1 MLQVALAQ
9 IKLHSRR
16 FIAVGLAVLLAVAF
30 LVATLLVNSSTQATL
45 KASLGQSF
53 AQADAVVAAGTARN
67 DKPLDQ
73 AALAAVSQAPG
84 VTASYAQLETS
95 VQVTSANSSFYAA
108 LQNTAP
114 VASLEA
120 ASLVSGTL
128 PAAAGEIAV
137 DEKTAERNSLSAGS
151 TLTLA
156 SANGQSTMAT
166 VTGLVKAS
174 NDPMRSGL
182 AQLLASTQT
191 LAPLAELP
199 LTYSTI
205 QLKLDA
211 PLNDARRAE
220 LSKALAAVGFE
231 TATVKTADQQTTAS
245 VQNFTGG
252 NDQLTLVL
260 LAFAAIAIIVAV
272 LVVANTFAV
281 LVAQRTRELGLLRC
295 IGAKK
300 SQIRNSVLAEAAI
313 VGVVASA
320 AGVAVAFGG
329 MYALISWLKTT
340 PGNEFATF
348 EGNPTAPITGML
360 VGILLTAV
368 AALVPARAATAV
380 APLAAMRPAED
391 AALGNRSGRVRLA
404 IGGVLIILGGLM
416 LAFGAISANLAIAL
430 PGGAMTFI
438 GVLLCASLFVPRLVA
453 TFGKLAA
460 PAGVPGKLASLN
472 AVRNPGRTTATA
484 SALLIGV
491 TLVSMML
498 TGASTAR
505 SAFETTFDE
514 RYPVDISIEAGGYDA
529 AKVDALK
536 SLTGVSAVAQLPV
549 VGEVTGSSDPMLT
562 GGSVYGISSADAAA
576 LLSSAQNRVQPG
588 QILMPKSTKES
599 NLSLLVNG
607 VSTSLPVST
616 ATSKAFFPMVNL
628 ETVQAPAGVEQAV
641 WIKLVPGTSSSEI
654 LDLRSQIA
662 DTLGVQ
668 EFVVSGGA
676 MEKASFNQIIDIM
689 LLVVTGLL
697 AIAVLI
703 ALIGVANTL
712 SLSVLERTRE
722 NALLRALGLTKGGL
736 RGMLALEAVLVA
748 GVAALIGVVLGG
760 LYGWLGAQSALGG
773 FAAVVPNVPWL
784 QLLLVVA
791 VAAAAGL
798 AASVVPARRAAKLS
812 PVAGLASD

>member
-1 MLQVALAQ
+1 MFQVALAQ

-53 AQADAVVAAGTARN
+53 AKADAVISAGPGRN
-67 DKPLDQ
+67 PKLLDQ
-73 AALAAVSQAPG
+73 TAVDAVGKVPG
-84 VTASYAQLETS
+84 VTASFAQLET
-95 VQVTSANSSFYAA
+95 A
-108 LQNTAP
+108 LQAKSPNSTFYSELLNTAP
-114 VASLEA
+114 EA
-120 ASLVSGTL
+120 ALESAVLVSGAL
-128 PAAAGEIAV
+128 PSAPGQVAV
-137 DEKTAERNSLSAGS
+137 DEKTAERSSLAVGS
-151 TLTLA
+151 VLTLT
-156 SANGQSTMAT
+156 SSTGQSTSAT
-166 VTGLVKAS
+166 VSGIVKPS
-174 NDPMRSGL
+174 SDPMRSGS
-182 AQLLASTQT
+182 AQLLATTQT
-191 LAPLAELP
+191 IAPLAAQP
-199 LTYSTI
+199 LAYQTI
-205 QLKLDA
+205 QLKLDGK
-211 PLNDARRAE
+211 LSDAERSG
-220 LSKALAAVGFE
+220 LVQALAAAGFDK
-231 TATVKTADQQTTAS
+231 ATVNTPDQQTTAQIQS
-245 VQNFTGG
+245 MTGG
-252 NDQLTLVL
+252 DDVLTLVL

-272 LVVANTFAV
+272 LVVSNTFAV
-281 LVAQRTRELGLLRC
+281 LVAQRTRELALLRC

-313 VGVVASA
+313 VGVVSSA

-340 PGNEFATF
+340 PGNQFATF
-348 EGNPTAPITGML
+348 QGNLSAPIAGML
-360 VGILLTAV
+360 VGILLTAA

-380 APLAAMRPAED
+380 APLAAMRPVDD
-391 AALGNRSGRVRLA
+391 AALSNRSGRTRLA
-404 IGGVLIILGGLM
+404 IGGVLIALGGLL
-416 LAFGAISANLAIAL
+416 LAFGAISSNLMIAV

-438 GVLLCASLFVPRLVA
+438 GLLLCASLFVPRLVSA
-453 TFGKLAA
+453 FGKLAS

-514 RYPVDISIEAGGYDA
+514 RYPVDISVEAGSYDL
-529 AKVDALK
+529 AKVQSLK
-536 SLTGVSAVAQLPV
+536 TLAGVSAVAQLPL
-549 VGEVTGSSDPMLT
+549 VGEVVGSSDPMLT
-562 GGSVYGISSADAAA
+562 GGSVYGISSSDAATM
-576 LLSSAQNRVQPG
+576 LGSAQNRVQPG
-588 QILMPKSTKES
+588 QLLMPKSAKD
-599 NLSLLVNG
+599 
-607 VSTSLPVST
+607 STLTVKSGGTDRSLPVVK
-616 ATSKAFFPMVNL
+616 ATSNGFAPMVNL
-628 ETVQAPAGVEQAV
+628 DTVPAPAGAEQAV
-641 WIKLVPGTSSSEI
+641 WVKLVPGLGSGQI
-654 LDLRSQIA
+654 LDLRTQIA
-662 DTLGVQ
+662 KTLAVDDYA
-668 EFVVSGGA
+668 VNGGA
-676 MEKASFNQIIDIM
+676 MEKASFNQVIDLM

-722 NALLRALGLTKGGL
+722 NALLRALGLTKRGL

-748 GVAALIGVVLGG
+748 GVAALIGVALGG

-773 FAAVVPNVPWL
+773 FTAVVPNLPWL

-812 PVAGLASD
+812 PVEGLATD